1 MYKQN
6 KKGKRKMKTI
16 EIYEIG
22 DIVYWIGLS
31 DGVEVPVADEV
42 IGIEVTSDGILYTLN
57 DYGKI
62 EDIKVYQSYED
73 CEEVIAFKA
82 VDEIHDILKEKGELM
97 KKYGF
102 TVEIITPKIL

>member
-1 MYKQN
+1 MEKE
-6 KKGKRKMKTI
+6 KMKTI
-16 EIYEIG
+16 EIHEIG

-62 EDIKVYQSYED
+62 EDYKVYHSYEK
-73 CEEVIAFKA
+73 CEESIVLQAIE
-82 VDEIHDILKEKGELM
+82 EINNIRKEKDELM
-97 KKYGF
+97 KKYGY
-102 TVEIITPKIL
+102 TVEIITP